1 MTRTFR
7 LDGNRIH
14 DIPSLYAE
22 LGRVLMPDEAWQLGE
37 SLDALDDLLYGGF
50 GVLAAAGA
58 ARVVWDDHERAR
70 IALGVDATRAWYQG
84 KLARPG
90 LFAAGPAQAALD
102 DLDRGVGAT
111 YFDLVVKVFAEHPDV
126 ELVLD

>member
-1 MTRTFR
+1 MTDTFR
-7 LDGNRIH
+7 LDGRRIR

-22 LGRVLMPDEAWQLGE
+22 LDRVLMPDEPWQLGE
-37 SLDALDDLLYGGF
+37 SMDALDDLLYGGY
-50 GVLAAAGA
+50 GVLARATGA
-58 ARVVWDDHERAR
+58 RIVWTDHERAR

-102 DLDRGVGAT
+102 DLDRGAGAT
-111 YFDLVVKVFAEHPDV
+111 YFDLVVRVFADHPEVD
-126 ELVLD
+126 LVLD